1 VTDERLKELLDT
13 LNKVAEGQSE
23 IRDAMEAARKAAD
36 GFDRLSELAAKQ
48 QREIHEQKQRIDRL
62 TEQLTS
68 VLLILGVHKKAI
80 DNLAA
85 AIAPPAQKPRREL
98 N

>member
-1 VTDERLKELLDT
+1 MTDEQLNDLTKT
-13 LNKVAEGQSE
+13 LRDLAERQSE
-23 IRDAMEAARKAAD
+23 IRAAIEAARQAVD
-36 GFDRLSELAAKQ
+36 GFDRVTKALADQ
-48 QREIHEQKQRIDRL
+48 QRKIDQQQVQITQL

-85 AIAPPAQKPRREL
+85 AIAPPAQKPRRAL